1 MQQHRM
7 SGYGML
13 PPVVKNLIL
22 LNVVMY
28 IATLFFKYKFRID
41 LEEILG
47 LHNFDSPL
55 FRPYQLITHMF
66 MHASIGHIFFN
77 MFALWMF
84 GYAIENLWGGK
95 RFFIFY
101 FVSGLGAAF
110 FNLFVSWLYI
120 HPMLTAFHSFEAMPT
135 VDAFSAF
142 VTQYFPELFQTTNI
156 ADVIQAWKLSPDN
169 GQIAQSAVHFLSGQ
183 IYPYINIPMVGASGA
198 IYGVLLAFGMLFPNT
213 VIYLYFLFPLKAKW
227 FVIIFGALELYMG
240 LSMPGDHVAHFAHLG
255 GMIFGFFLILYWK
268 KKDRFR
274 FY

>member
-1 MQQHRM
+1 
-7 SGYGML
+7 
-13 PPVVKNLIL
+13 
-22 LNVVMY
+22 
-28 IATLFFKYKFRID
+28 
-41 LEEILG
+41 
-47 LHNFDSPL
+47 
-55 FRPYQLITHMF
+55 
-66 MHASIGHIFFN
+66 

-110 FNLFVSWLYI
+110 FNLFVSWLYT